1 MATPPGFYN
10 PVDQAIYSAGD
21 FFIPQERFRAAPYNV
36 NTPAADDPAAAGIA
50 AVYRPQG
57 GGGGGRALQAGDIN
71 YDSFAKAGFDAYAN
85 KQPTP
90 LVDDLYQS
98 KVDKSFMG
106 FPSYRQIDQIGPF
119 TPYNKPMDMDD
130 PGASIENIIASRN
143 VPLELTR
150 AGRIQESL
158 GNVKEG
164 IGSFA
169 DTVGGFG
176 PVSFFL
182 NKMDRMNTLPELD
195 QQFIKQNMGYTG
207 PTVFGENTG
216 GGYVDPFGVNVR
228 SAFGNYAE
236 KVRSDFEK
244 LSETLGTGGKI
255 SEKYGVSYDPVTGE
269 FTGRPEDIEK
279 FKQMNKMNLAKLNF
293 RYKQIQQQEFDKKIA
308 AQKEKARLEEIE
320 RIKNLGHGG
329 YDPNVHGPTD
339 YGKGSDGQQSYDFG
353 TGFGTSAT
361 SGGPVSNRTGRG
373 RQDYMDGGLADLV
386 DIYD

>member
-36 NTPAADDPAAAGIA
+36 NTPTADDPAAAGIA

-57 GGGGGRALQAGDIN
+57 GGGGGGALQAGDIN

-106 FPSYRQIDQIGPF
+106 FPSYRQQELTGADLGEYIGSG
-119 TPYNKPMDMDD
+119 TDT
-130 PGASIENIIASRN
+130 
-143 VPLELTR
+143 PLELTR
-150 AGRIQESL
+150 AGKIQESL
-158 GNVKEG
+158 RGIKEG

-169 DTVGGFG
+169 DKVGGFG
-176 PVSFFL
+176 PISMIL
-182 NKMDRMNTLPELD
+182 GSMDKFDTLPALD
-195 QQFIKQNMGYTG
+195 QQFIKQSMGYRG

-293 RYKQIQQQEFDKKIA
+293 RYKQIQQQEKNKRDA
-308 AQKEKARLEEIE
+308 EKAE
-320 RIKNLGHGG
+320 RVQAIQDNQR
-329 YDPNVHGPTD
+329 TQRR
-339 YGKGSDGQQSYDFG
+339 SDG
-353 TGFGTSAT
+353 
-361 SGGPVSNRTGRG
+361 SGGGNLTRSRDQGGLGLSASQAQAVSKANAAAGMGGWRLADGGRVP
-373 RQDYMDGGLADLV
+373 YMMGGLADLV

>member
-36 NTPAADDPAAAGIA
+36 NTPTADDPAAAGIA

-98 KVDKSFMG
+98 KLDKTFMG

-195 QQFIKQNMGYTG
+195 QQFIKQSMGYTG

-308 AQKEKARLEEIE
+308 AQKAKDEAARQAAFDQARSDRDRAVSSGLDAAIREGRDTSGFDRPSSGAYAE
-320 RIKNLGHGG
+320 GAGMGVDGG
-329 YDPNVHGPTD
+329 YTTD
-339 YGKGSDGQQSYDFG
+339 FGFSDGGRVYLY
-353 TGFGTSAT
+353 
-361 SGGPVSNRTGRG
+361 NR
-373 RQDYMDGGLADLV
+373 LK
-386 DIYD
+386 

>member
-1 MATPPGFYN
+1 MVTAPNFYN
-10 PVDQAIYSAGD
+10 LGDQAIYSAGD

-36 NTPAADDPAAAGIA
+36 NTPTAPDDPAASGIA

-57 GGGGGRALQAGDIN
+57 GGGGGALQAGDID

-85 KQPTP
+85 RQPTP

-98 KVDKSFMG
+98 KLDKTFMG
-106 FPSYRQIDQIGPF
+106 FPSYRQQELTGADMGEYIGSG
-119 TPYNKPMDMDD
+119 TD
-130 PGASIENIIASRN
+130 I
-143 VPLELTR
+143 PLELTT
-150 AGRIQESL
+150 AGRIQQGL

-164 IGSFA
+164 IGSLKDSA
-169 DTVGGFG
+169 FG
-176 PVSFFL
+176 LSPVSFLL

-195 QQFIKQNMGYTG
+195 QQFIKQNMGYRG
-207 PTVFGENTG
+207 PTVFGENTSG
-216 GGYVDPFGVNVR
+216 LYKDPFGVNVR

-236 KVRSDFEK
+236 KVRSDFDK

-308 AQKEKARLEEIE
+308 AQKEKARLAEIE
-320 RIKNLGHGG
+320 RIKNLGQGA
-329 YDPNVHGPTD
+329 YDPGVHGSTD
-339 YGKGSDGQQSYDFG
+339 YGRGSDGQQSYSGDAIG
-353 TGFGTSAT
+353 AGNLGFGVGAT
-361 SGGPVSNRTGRG
+361 TGGPVSNRTGRG